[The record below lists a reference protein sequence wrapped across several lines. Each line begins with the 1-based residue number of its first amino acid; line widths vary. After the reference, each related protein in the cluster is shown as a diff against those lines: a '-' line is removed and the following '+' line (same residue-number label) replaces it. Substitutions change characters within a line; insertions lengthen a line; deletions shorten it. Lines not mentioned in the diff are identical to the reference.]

1 MNYYQHHI
9 GDFNNATRHLS
20 RLERSIYR
28 DLLDLYYDLEK
39 PLQLDFDKL
48 ARRIMVEDDERGAM
62 RDVLNE
68 FFVLQDDGY
77 HNARADR
84 EIASFQR
91 MAIGGKMGAAKRWA
105 KGSDSPPITTP
116 LPPQAKANANHEP
129 VTINHKPNTPQPPK
143 GEPEGF
149 AEFYAAYPR
158 KESRKLAA
166 KAFAN
171 VTAPL
176 PVLLAALAWQRNRET
191 WTKEGGKYV
200 PLPASWLNGE
210 KWKDERPA
218 PQPGDTPAWYETKA
232 GVERKAA
239 SVGIGPYNEVEE
251 QFPTYRARV
260 MQVAR
265 EAGPSFGKTLDQLA
279 AIAAQRQAA

>member
-105 KGSDSPPITTP
+105 KGSDSPPIATP

-129 VTINHKPNTPQPPK
+129 VTMNHEPVIGKTARGTRLPSPFEPDFQFAVDQGIQNTLEEAAKFRDYWSAQPGQKGVKLDWQATWRNWCRNAKKNPADVARQTVPAKPGPDPMQAV
-143 GEPEGF
+143 F
-149 AEFYAAYPR
+149 AER
-158 KESRKLAA
+158 
-166 KAFAN
+166 
-171 VTAPL
+171 
-176 PVLLAALAWQRNRET
+176 
-191 WTKEGGKYV
+191 
-200 PLPASWLNGE
+200 
-210 KWKDERPA
+210 D
-218 PQPGDTPAWYETKA
+218 
-232 GVERKAA
+232 RKAA
-239 SVGIGPYNEVEE
+239 PIPQAIRE
-251 QFPTYRARV
+251 QMAKLTNMV
-260 MQVAR
+260 K
-265 EAGPSFGKTLDQLA
+265 S
-279 AIAAQRQAA
+279 

>member
-48 ARRIMVEDDERGAM
+48 ARRIMVEDGERGAM

-105 KGSDSPPITTP
+105 KGSDSPPIATP

-129 VTINHKPNTPQPPK
+129 VTMNH
-143 GEPEGF
+143 EPVIGKTARGTRLPTDFQADLDF
-149 AEFYAAYPR
+149 AEQQGITTSLI
-158 KESRKLAA
+158 EAA
-166 KAFAN
+166 KFRDYWSA
-171 VTAPL
+171 
-176 PVLLAALAWQRNRET
+176 
-191 WTKEGGKYV
+191 
-200 PLPASWLNGE
+200 
-210 KWKDERPA
+210 
-218 PQPGDTPAWYETKA
+218 QPGQKGVKLDWQATWRNWCRNAKKNPADVARQTVPAKPGPDPMQAVFAERD
-232 GVERKAA
+232 RKAA
-239 SVGIGPYNEVEE
+239 PIP
-251 QFPTYRARV
+251 QAI
-260 MQVAR
+260 R
-265 EAGPSFGKTLDQLA
+265 EKIATLTNMVKQ
-279 AIAAQRQAA
+279 

>member
-48 ARRIMVEDDERGAM
+48 ARRIMVEDGERGAM

-77 HNARADR
+77 HNARADS

-105 KGSDSPPITTP
+105 KGINSPPIATP
-116 LPPQAKANANHEP
+116 LPPQTKANANHEP
-129 VTINHKPNTPQPPK
+129 VTMNH
-143 GEPEGF
+143 EPVV
-149 AEFYAAYPR
+149 
-158 KESRKLAA
+158 KTAA
-166 KAFAN
+166 KRRHQIPDDFEPNEAGKRKAVDKGLSVIAELTKFRDYHIGKGSVMADWQA
-171 VTAPL
+171 TWRTWISYAKAPIAD
-176 PVLLAALAWQRNRET
+176 VARQT
-191 WTKEGGKYV
+191 V
-200 PLPASWLNGE
+200 PA
-210 KWKDERPA
+210 K
-218 PQPGDTPAWYETKA
+218 PGPDPMQAVFDA
-232 GVERKAA
+232 RDRKAA
-239 SVGIGPYNEVEE
+239 PIPQAIRE
-251 QFPTYRARV
+251 QMAKLTNMV
-260 MQVAR
+260 KQ
-265 EAGPSFGKTLDQLA
+265 
-279 AIAAQRQAA
+279 

>member
-48 ARRIMVEDDERGAM
+48 ARRIMVEDGERGAM

-105 KGSDSPPITTP
+105 KGSDSPPIATP

-129 VTINHKPNTPQPPK
+129 VTMNHEPLVTQGKPAKRKTRLPENF
-143 GEPEGF
+143 EPNETGVEMANKAGLNVRSELAKFVNHHTANGTLFLDWQAAFRTWIGKAQSYAPRGYQNADVARQTVPAKPGPDPMQAVF
-149 AEFYAAYPR
+149 AER
-158 KESRKLAA
+158 
-166 KAFAN
+166 
-171 VTAPL
+171 
-176 PVLLAALAWQRNRET
+176 
-191 WTKEGGKYV
+191 
-200 PLPASWLNGE
+200 
-210 KWKDERPA
+210 D
-218 PQPGDTPAWYETKA
+218 
-232 GVERKAA
+232 RKAA
-239 SVGIGPYNEVEE
+239 PIPQAIRE
-251 QFPTYRARV
+251 QMAKLTNMV
-260 MQVAR
+260 KQ
-265 EAGPSFGKTLDQLA
+265 
-279 AIAAQRQAA
+279 

>member
-39 PLQLDFDKL
+39 PLQLDFEKL
-48 ARRIMVEDDERGAM
+48 ARRIMVEDGDRATM

-105 KGSDSPPITTP
+105 KGSDSPPIATP
-116 LPPQAKANANHEP
+116 LEPQAKANANHEP
-129 VTINHKPNTPQPPK
+129 VTMNHEPVVTKP
-143 GEPEGF
+143 
-149 AEFYAAYPR
+149 
-158 KESRKLAA
+158 AA
-166 KAFAN
+166 KRRQQ
-171 VTAPL
+171 L
-176 PVLLAALAWQRNRET
+176 PDDFEPN
-191 WTKEGGKYV
+191 
-200 PLPASWLNGE
+200 
-210 KWKDERPA
+210 
-218 PQPGDTPAWYETKA
+218 
-232 GVERKAA
+232 
-239 SVGIGPYNEVEE
+239 
-251 QFPTYRARV
+251 
-260 MQVAR
+260 
-265 EAGPSFGKTLDQLA
+265 
-279 AIAAQRQAA
+279 

>member
-129 VTINHKPNTPQPPK
+129 VTMNHEPVIGKTARGTRLPNPF
-143 GEPEGF
+143 EPDFQF
-149 AEFYAAYPR
+149 AVDQGIQNTLE
-158 KESRKLAA
+158 EAA
-166 KAFAN
+166 KFRDYWSA
-171 VTAPL
+171 
-176 PVLLAALAWQRNRET
+176 
-191 WTKEGGKYV
+191 
-200 PLPASWLNGE
+200 
-210 KWKDERPA
+210 
-218 PQPGDTPAWYETKA
+218 QPGQKGVKLDWPATWRNWCRNAKKNPADVARQTVPAKPGPDPMQA
-232 GVERKAA
+232 VFDARDRKAA
-239 SVGIGPYNEVEE
+239 PIPQAIRE
-251 QFPTYRARV
+251 QMAKLTNMV
-260 MQVAR
+260 K
-265 EAGPSFGKTLDQLA
+265 S
-279 AIAAQRQAA
+279 

>member
-28 DLLDLYYDLEK
+28 DLLDLYSDLEK

-48 ARRIMVEDDERGAM
+48 ARRIMVEDGERGAM

-105 KGSDSPPITTP
+105 KGSDSPPIATP

-129 VTINHKPNTPQPPK
+129 VTMNH
-143 GEPEGF
+143 EPVIGKTTRGARLSIHFEPDFQF
-149 AEFYAAYPR
+149 ATEQGIQDV
-158 KESRKLAA
+158 KTEHA
-166 KAFAN
+166 KFRDY
-171 VTAPL
+171 
-176 PVLLAALAWQRNRET
+176 WF
-191 WTKEGGKYV
+191 
-200 PLPASWLNGE
+200 S
-210 KWKDERPA
+210 
-218 PQPGDTPAWYETKA
+218 QPGQKGVKLDWQATWRNWCRNARKNPAD
-232 GVERKAA
+232 
-239 SVGIGPYNEVEE
+239 
-251 QFPTYRARV
+251 
-260 MQVAR
+260 VAR
-265 EAGPSFGKTLDQLA
+265 QTVPARIGRDPELERLDRERQAYKPPPANIREQLA
-279 AIAAQRQAA
+279 KLTNMVKL